1 MDSSGNSGVPRR
13 PVLAI
18 GPPRRILRIVM
29 TSGPPRLVLRNGVEI
44 VDALQTVLE
53 FVERDASYRAY
64 DLAPVRQDDVL
75 TEADVRVGNAI
86 VARMPGR
93 VIEAF
98 AARAPAIGAAL
109 ARIPAEATLMAA
121 DEQVPWQ
128 GLQALL
134 LAAAEIEE
142 VGLPRAT
149 KVLHKKRPALL
160 PILDSVVEQ
169 YLREVERL
177 PHRSDFVAGGLDLIR
192 AYKRELDA
200 NAEALHA
207 LRAELQTRGVGLTE
221 CRLLDILLWAYSGTY
236 TPLWQRPAVPGA
248 PVGDDRAT
256 TKPEAVAAPRAAL
269 LWGRLHSFSRRTSEG
284 SVVVFRD
291 DDAGYLEWLKA
302 HPRGFVLNAARRPRP
317 DYLVLHRAGCRT
329 ITAQPARGGVWTGSY
344 IKVCGDDDALDRWA
358 EMTVGALPRRCPLCR

>member
-1 MDSSGNSGVPRR
+1 
-13 PVLAI
+13 
-18 GPPRRILRIVM
+18 M

-44 VDALQTVLE
+44 LDALQTVLE
-53 FVERDASYRAY
+53 FVERDSSYRTY
-64 DLAPVRQDDVL
+64 DLAPVKQDDIL

-93 VIEAF
+93 VIKGF

-109 ARIPAEATLMAA
+109 TRIPPKATLMAA

-134 LAAAEIEE
+134 LAAAGIEE

-169 YLREVERL
+169 YLRKVEQL
-177 PHRSDFVAGGLDLIR
+177 PRRGDFVAGGLDLIR

-207 LRAELQTRGVGLTE
+207 LRAELQIRGADLTE
-221 CRLLDILLWAYSGTY
+221 CRLLDLFLWAYSGTY

-248 PVGDDRAT
+248 PVADGRAT
-256 TKPEAVAAPRAAL
+256 TKPEAVAAAPRAAS
-269 LWGRLHSFSRRTSEG
+269 LWRRLRTLSRRASEG
-284 SVVVFRD
+284 SSVVVFRD
-291 DDAGYLEWLKA
+291 DDAGYLQWLKA
-302 HPRGFVLNAARRPRP
+302 HPSGFVLNAARRPRP
-317 DYLVLHRAGCRT
+317 DYLVLHRANCRT
-329 ITAQPARGGVWTGSY
+329 IAAQPARGRIWTGPY
-344 IKVCGDDDALDRWA
+344 IKVCGDDDALHRWA